1 MTLPDA
7 VRTAL
12 DDEPVLDR
20 LALGGEDGLFVTPT
34 RLLRYR
40 SQGLF
45 NDESVERFPY
55 DAERISSSTGRR
67 TAAISLEYVDGE
79 RTLSVPVDRLEAVLR
94 PLLDGVLA
102 VAGVIDDGEETLEAF
117 RFDELTVVVTDR
129 RLVEHVGGAVWDGEY
144 EEVRF
149 EDVTG
154 IEVERGRLVTEL
166 VLGTEGRRSRIKIQ
180 NDRSRRFEDRV
191 RGAIL
196 EHQGVDSI
204 DELGGGTDDSE
215 DDVDAFSLTGVD
227 PLASAR
233 PTVDGPRTHTLDSE
247 ENDGPTTEPESIE
260 GELEALASMIEKQ
273 EALLADQRRTI
284 DRIRGTVTRDRGR

>member
-12 DDEPVLDR
+12 DGEPVLDR
-20 LALGGEDGLFVTPT
+20 IALGGEDGLFVTPT

-40 SQGLF
+40 SEGLF

-55 DAERISSSTGRR
+55 DAERISSSAGRR
-67 TAAISLEYVDGE
+67 TATITLEYVDGE
-79 RTLSVPVDRLEAVLR
+79 RTLSVPVGRREAVLR

-102 VAGVIDDGEETLEAF
+102 VAGITDDGEETLEAF

-129 RLVEHVGGAVWDGEY
+129 RLVEHVGEAVWDGEY
-144 EEVRF
+144 EEIRF

-166 VLGTEGRRSRIKIQ
+166 VLGTEGRRNRIKVQ

-196 EHQGVDSI
+196 EHRGVDSI
-204 DELGGGTDDSE
+204 DELDGETGDSE
-215 DDVDAFSLTGVD
+215 GDVDAFSFAGVD

-233 PTVDGPRTHTLDSE
+233 PTVDESGMHTAESE
-247 ENDGPTTEPESIE
+247 ANDGPTTGPESIE
-260 GELEALASMIEKQ
+260 GELEALASTIEKQ
-273 EALLADQRRTI
+273 QVLLADQRRTI
-284 DRIRGTVTRDRGR
+284 ERIRETIIRDRGR